1 MSNNECH
8 FVTEIPQI
16 SSNLSFYICLIC
28 LDLKDFSPQA
38 TKYQRFRI
46 LRNLSNIT
54 SVLNFCG
61 FIESHVWFFWSTCVD
76 FLMLMWGL
84 SEAHVR
90 IFWSTLGDY
99 QNHICGLTELF
110 LWIQLVAEG
119 SSSTCR
125 AFGIAMAKVRR
136 VNVEGSSVQLNQRK
150 GSVKTKENVCKIK
163 GTLLWIPTCVWLSP
177 C

>member
-90 IFWSTLGDY
+90 IIWSSCEDFLK
-99 QNHICGLTELF
+99 HFRGLSEPH
-110 LWIQLVAEG
+110 LWTDWTVPLDSTSCRRFVIDLSSLRHCDGEG
-119 SSSTCR
+119 SPCKR
-125 AFGIAMAKVRR
+125 WGLV
-136 VNVEGSSVQLNQRK
+136 SSVKSKKRF
-150 GSVKTKENVCKIK
+150 S
-163 GTLLWIPTCVWLSP
+163 
-177 C
+177 